1 QDLRLRRLERDK
13 HASKEGNVGIVR
25 GLGERETLAQREES
39 PTRREGVLDVV
50 PAAARSVFVFVEIKG
65 HQLLRSSTEDSEPGK
80 NGCGA
85 DRPTT
90 WAVELGRQSS
100 SGRLRDGNGR
110 SSPNRRTAPD
120 GHGGPD
126 GSASDH
132 VGGERDPYERSNDPG
147 RGETGTGN
155 RNVGTTDP
163 ESIEHRNGSNVAAE
177 LESIEHRDRSD
188 DNNDGAG
195 GGGGTPL
202 ARRVGAEEIRE
213 APGAFGSAVVLSA
226 KKLFRQFGDRLT
238 REWELSGFPR
248 NRVARQE
255 SEMEGSPCAAG
266 TNRVA
271 RQESEI
277 DGPSCAAGT
286 APRTRIDNVAGAV
299 VGDRNDSRRG
309 LGVDEPVRSEGDVSL
324 DPSSNADD
332 DGDIER
338 SIEVVKGLQASDFD
352 ISSLEDSSEDEPTP
366 VQRVDPSE
374 GDAPDPPGN
383 YDSSERDAPDPPGIY
398 PYSDATSGERGLESI
413 ASTEISSLPT
423 TEHSNVTARG
433 SGGLDPPSRALPTD
447 NGVDDGDGQL
457 DVLTISGDPQQQQSC
472 LDPPFIE
479 TVENK
484 QPTHDHELVTEPSK
498 SIRLALWGLWSG
510 LVRLVGSGLGL
521 ALLLASG
528 WFIGLSLNPLNR
540 NSIQQHLIMPS
551 VPSSFG
557 GNALE
562 VQHLT
567 LTMPFVAGGNLSRYA
582 NESLPSTLP
591 VQLMSFP
598 SDGEDFIASAGCE
611 SDETVPSLRVADDVA
626 SGVLPVHTNKSVA
639 LYANN
644 TNDMRWEVENE
655 LQWEAEI
662 EINDA
667 DETPKEIEINNGL
680 PSLSSPSSL
689 RTIITKPTNDDAICD
704 DTRSMPDDR
713 VSEGDERVVGPTPV
727 NDDALISDPS
737 STSLVDRVSE
747 GDERVVTAYTADY
760 SLLPTSTS
768 MMAHDSEPEGD
779 GNFFSSDS
787 DGVYVPEGE
796 VYYMNGDRL
805 ADDDSQLPFGFVK
818 TYGSLA
824 LLGFADYLTIY
835 LRNSVDDVE
844 IPSTDLQCELPM
856 SEFQVWSKVIRS
868 CGLSLE
874 VEADSPQPAIEF
886 SRNRAIERPWDVWIR
901 KFIHFFYE
909 RTNYLHLRAIIEQEG
924 VTCGLHFAQIQ
935 LRESF
940 FSLTSLQRDDDLPFT
955 INCFKTHL
963 QIATWIPVRYLDT
976 FDFLAK
982 LQNGILQLREGVLR

>member
-1 QDLRLRRLERDK
+1 GTPKRYLKGAKSAGSIIRVVIDELDTANGGDEDK
-13 HASKEGNVGIVR
+13 YAKSITEQSWFRI
-25 GLGERETLAQREES
+25 LIEES
-39 PTRREGVLDVV
+39 RINQMDDETKEMIAEMKRKVARHRWRRAIFAVRLSYRIAGKPPRWEEPVCAPGCENQNRFVDMNEMVSQAIRKQPKYFREG
-50 PAAARSVFVFVEIKG
+50 SIKVM
-65 HQLLRSSTEDSEPGK
+65 S
-80 NGCGA
+80 
-85 DRPTT
+85 PT
-90 WAVELGRQSS
+90 S
-100 SGRLRDGNGR
+100 
-110 SSPNRRTAPD
+110 
-120 GHGGPD
+120 
-126 GSASDH
+126 
-132 VGGERDPYERSNDPG
+132 
-147 RGETGTGN
+147 
-155 RNVGTTDP
+155 
-163 ESIEHRNGSNVAAE
+163 
-177 LESIEHRDRSD
+177 
-188 DNNDGAG
+188 
-195 GGGGTPL
+195 
-202 ARRVGAEEIRE
+202 
-213 APGAFGSAVVLSA
+213 
-226 KKLFRQFGDRLT
+226 
-238 REWELSGFPR
+238 
-248 NRVARQE
+248 
-255 SEMEGSPCAAG
+255 
-266 TNRVA
+266 
-271 RQESEI
+271 
-277 DGPSCAAGT
+277 
-286 APRTRIDNVAGAV
+286 
-299 VGDRNDSRRG
+299 
-309 LGVDEPVRSEGDVSL
+309 
-324 DPSSNADD
+324 
-332 DGDIER
+332 
-338 SIEVVKGLQASDFD
+338 
-352 ISSLEDSSEDEPTP
+352 

-374 GDAPDPPGN
+374 GDAPDPPGI

-423 TEHSNVTARG
+423 TEHSNVARG
-433 SGGLDPPSRALPTD
+433 SGGLDPPSRAFPTD
-447 NGVDDGDGQL
+447 NGVDDGDI
-457 DVLTISGDPQQQQSC
+457 LTISGDPQQQQSC

-528 WFIGLSLNPLNR
+528 WFIGLSLNPLNH

-582 NESLPSTLP
+582 N
-591 VQLMSFP
+591 
-598 SDGEDFIASAGCE
+598 
-611 SDETVPSLRVADDVA
+611 
-626 SGVLPVHTNKSVA
+626 
-639 LYANN
+639 N
-644 TNDMRWEVENE
+644 TNNIQWEVENE

-667 DETPKEIEINNGL
+667 DETPKEIEINNADETPEEIEINDADESLQEIEVDDGL

-689 RTIITKPTNDDAICD
+689 RTNTKPTNDDAICD
-704 DTRSMPDDR
+704 DTRSMPDVR

-768 MMAHDSEPEGD
+768 MMAHDSDPEGD

-796 VYYMNGDRL
+796 IYYTMNGDRL

-835 LRNSVDDVE
+835 LKNVMVCPRNWLTFPYFCSSLQSADDVE
-844 IPSTDLQCELPM
+844 IPSADLQCEL
-856 SEFQVWSKVIRS
+856 STTEFQVWSKVIRS
-868 CGLSLE
+868 CDISLE

-901 KFIHFFYE
+901 KFIHFFYQ
-909 RTNYLHLRAIIEQEG
+909 RNNYLQLRVCQLMELQPFGDVLSMTNSSLLAIESMSDLTRAIIEQEG
-924 VTCGLHFAQIQ
+924 VTCGLHFAQTQ
-935 LRESF
+935 LRSSF
-940 FSLTSLQRDDDLPFT
+940 FCQQVLQRDDDLPFT
-955 INCFKTHL
+955 INCFQTHL
-963 QIATWIPVRYLDT
+963 QIATWIPVLS
-976 FDFLAK
+976 
-982 LQNGILQLREGVLR
+982 